1 MLKKIKG
8 GVTAPLGFAAMGL
21 RVGIKEGNP
30 MKKDMAMIYSAT
42 PCVAAGTFTTNQVKA
57 APVKWDRDIFIVH
70 LLYMQLYVTVV
81 LPMPVQENRV

>member
-30 MKKDMAMIYSAT
+30 KKKDMAMIYSAT

-57 APVKWDRDIFIVH
+57 APVKWDRDIIYCSP
-70 LLYMQLYVTVV
+70 LYMQLYVTVV

>member
-30 MKKDMAMIYSAT
+30 KKKDMAMIYSEIGRAH
-42 PCVAAGTFTTNQVKA
+42 V
-57 APVKWDRDIFIVH
+57 
-70 LLYMQLYVTVV
+70 
-81 LPMPVQENRV
+81 